1 MERVKRAD
9 EWLEK
14 CFDMT
19 EDEKKQEKRAM
30 DAFLKT
36 LGNSYH
42 LILLVVLISVI
53 RTIGR

>member
-19 EDEKKQEKRAM
+19 EDEKKQEKRAV

-42 LILLVVLISVI
+42 FILLVVLISVV
-53 RTIGR
+53 RTIGL

>member
-14 CFDMT
+14 RFDMT
-19 EDEKKQEKRAM
+19 EDEKKQERRAM

-36 LGNSYH
+36 LGNSFC
-42 LILLVVLISVI
+42 
-53 RTIGR
+53 

>member
-9 EWLEK
+9 EWSEK

-19 EDEKKQEKRAM
+19 EDEKKQEKRAV

-36 LGNSYH
+36 LGNLPSHSASRVDHRY
-42 LILLVVLISVI
+42 
-53 RTIGR
+53 